1 MLQLRAYQR
10 AAVDAISAYWAE
22 NPGNGLIVIP
32 TAGGKSLVLAAFVRE
47 ALEAWPDTRIIILSH
62 VKELLSQDHAELLA
76 HWPEAPVGIYSA
88 GLGLRQINAQILIA
102 GIQSIYKRAYEIQC
116 CDVVIVD
123 EAHLIPRK
131 ADTMYRQFL
140 RELAE
145 INPYLKVCGLTAT
158 PYRLDSGM
166 LHEGP
171 EALFDAIAHE
181 TGVRDLI
188 DQGYLCKLITKQPKT
203 QLDVTG
209 VGTRG
214 GEFIPGQLEAAVD
227 HADTTRAAVREIVSL
242 GTDRKS
248 WLIYGA
254 GINHCRHIAAEIR
267 SHDIHA
273 ECVFGETRKDD
284 RADIIARFKSGAL
297 RCLVN
302 MNVLTTGFNAPG
314 VDLLAMLRPTK
325 STGLYVQIVGRGTRV
340 AEGKPDCLVLDF
352 AGNVRRHGPIDAVD
366 PIGGISDGTGDAP
379 VKICPQCQSLV
390 HAASLICPD
399 CGYEFPPREPPILDP
414 TADTAPII
422 SDLRPQWVDV
432 DNISYTRHQKLD
444 KPDSLRVTYY
454 AGLVS
459 FREWVCFEHVGYARE
474 KACQWWIRRAPGMP
488 VPSSVTAALEIA
500 PHVLAKPSQI
510 AVRRNGKYYDIVGAK
525 FG

>member
-1 MLQLRAYQR
+1 VFQLRAYQR
-10 AAVDAISAYWAE
+10 AAVDAISAYWALE
-22 NPGNGLIVIP
+22 AGNPLIVIP

-47 ALEAWPDTRIIILSH
+47 AIEAWPDTRIVVLSH

-76 HWPEAPVGIYSA
+76 HWPEAPAGIYSA
-88 GLGLRQINAQILIA
+88 GLGLRQINAQVLIA
-102 GIQSIYKRAYEIQC
+102 GIQSIYRRAYELQRV
-116 CDVVIVD
+116 DVVIVD

-131 ADTMYRQFL
+131 ADAMYRQFL

-145 INPYLKVCGLTAT
+145 INPYLKILGMTAT

-181 TGVRDLI
+181 TSVRDLI

-227 HADTTRAAVREIVSL
+227 HADTTRAAVREIVAL
-242 GTDRKS
+242 GADRKS
-248 WLIYGA
+248 WLVYAA

-267 SHDIHA
+267 SHDVDAACI
-273 ECVFGETRKDD
+273 FGETHKDE
-284 RADIIARFKSGAL
+284 RAELIERFKTGDL

-302 MNVLTTGFNAPG
+302 VNVLSVGFNAPN

-352 AGNVRRHGPIDAVD
+352 SQNVKRHGPVDAVD
-366 PIGGISDGTGDAP
+366 PKTAGGDGTGDAP
-379 VKICPQCQSLV
+379 VKTCPQCQSIV
-390 HAASLICPD
+390 HAACLTCPD
-399 CGYEFPPREPPILDP
+399 CGYEFPPREPPILDR

-422 SDLRPQWVDV
+422 SDPRPQWVDV
-432 DNISYTRHQKLD
+432 DHVTYARHQKEG
-444 KPDSLRVTYY
+444 KPDSLCVRYH
-454 AGLVS
+454 AGLMTY
-459 FREWVCFEHVGYARE
+459 REWVCLMHVGYARE

-488 VPSSVTAALEIA
+488 VPASVAAALEIA
-500 PHVLAKPSQI
+500 PHVLNQPSQI

-525 FG
+525 F